1 MVVAPEVREPL
12 VVPVVRVAEA
22 VREGETEASRLT
34 VFVRPEA
41 SVVRMVVRVVPLLLT
56 RELTVVPGTEV
67 RGFVVPVF
75 LEETPV
81 VTRLTSVRSWPALRT
96 VTPEPLAE
104 RVWVT
109 RRSKASSGCAV

>member
-1 MVVAPEVREPL
+1 M
-12 VVPVVRVAEA
+12 VPVARVAEA

-34 VFVRPEA
+34 VVVRPEA

-81 VTRLTSVRSWPALRT
+81 VTFVAVEEEEVFALARLTSVRSWPALRT

-104 RVWVT
+104 RV
-109 RRSKASSGCAV
+109 